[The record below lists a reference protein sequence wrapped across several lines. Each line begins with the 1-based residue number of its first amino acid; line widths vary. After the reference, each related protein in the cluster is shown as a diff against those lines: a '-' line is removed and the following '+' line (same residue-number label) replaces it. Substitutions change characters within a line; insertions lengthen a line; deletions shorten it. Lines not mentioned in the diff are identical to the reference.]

1 MTEDHNPYAVLGV
14 TPNATPAEINQAFR
28 AQLRVLHPDTRHH
41 GAAGAAGDT
50 ALRQLIAA
58 YHLLRDPVHRAQHD
72 RDAAPAAAPQPQQR
86 PSPSPPQRST
96 ASPEGPLTIPVTHR
110 RSQSPTAGYRLW
122 AGPVRRHR

>member
-14 TPNATPAEINQAFR
+14 TPIATPAEINQAFR
-28 AQLRVLHPDTRHH
+28 ARLRALHPDTRHH
-41 GAAGAAGDT
+41 DAGGAAGDT

-58 YHLLRDPVHRAQHD
+58 YHLLRDPVHCAQHD
-72 RDAAPAAAPQPQQR
+72 RNAAAAAVPRPQQR
-86 PSPSPPQRST
+86 PSPSPTQRSS

-110 RSQSPTAGYRLW
+110 RSQAPAAGYRLW

>member
-14 TPNATPAEINQAFR
+14 TPIASAAEINQAFR
-28 AQLRVLHPDTRHH
+28 AKLRALHPDTRTRD
-41 GAAGAAGDT
+41 AAGTAGDT

-72 RDAAPAAAPQPQQR
+72 RNAAAAAAPRPQQR

-96 ASPEGPLTIPVTHR
+96 ASPEGPVTIPVTHR
-110 RSQSPTAGYRLW
+110 HSQAPVAGYLLW